1 MLKNMKLIF
10 TGVYAAVVR
19 AALRKK
25 SIVEMRDC
33 SSAMAA
39 DGEVVETNTVWLAVS
54 HFLTDGDG
62 LERLVIDE
70 IIRQVEKHEFRI
82 FGGPRPRRKRKR

>member
-1 MLKNMKLIF
+1 MKLIF

-25 SIVEMRDC
+25 GIIEMRDC
-33 SSAMAA
+33 SAAMAA

-54 HFLTDGDG
+54 QFLTEGDG
-62 LERLVIDE
+62 LERLVVEDIK
-70 IIRQVEKHEFRI
+70 RRVEKYEFRI
-82 FGGPRPRRKRKR
+82 FGAPRPRRKRKR